1 MNKFLLTTLS
11 AAVILS
17 GCASVWRTPMPEVK
31 MEFKAQTNATQVSKE
46 WWKEF
51 KDENLN
57 ELIERAFKSNSNLA
71 IALNNLDIARINLNI
86 AKADY
91 LPNFNLQGSGARA
104 KTSAQSAA
112 GLRSG
117 GSAIGNA
124 FSLSAVLSYEVDLW
138 GRVRNSVA
146 AKKETFAGS
155 VYDYEGAKV
164 SIAAGV
170 AEAYFNLVML
180 GEQEEILKKTLTTY
194 ESTYAYRQ
202 NQRRAGAINEVV
214 ALQAKASV
222 DSAKVQLLDVQTAKS
237 SAASALAVLVG
248 ASLDEILNADVKV
261 AKRIAKSPEVPSG
274 LSTDILQ
281 KRADVASALQT
292 LKASNALTGVARAN
306 WLPRLSLTGLFGF
319 ESMELG
325 NLFKSN
331 AVAWSGAASA
341 AMPLLDWGKT
351 YNGVELAELSQN
363 AAFLNYQQV
372 VKNAFS
378 EVHTALVT
386 RKNALAKERAME
398 DYFASVERIYNLTKS
413 RYNAGAA
420 THLDF
425 LDAQRQFLSVHL
437 SLASTKLAVATS
449 AIGVFKAFGGGF
461 ESEATQN
468 ATNSSVK

>member
-17 GCASVWRTPMPEVK
+17 GCTSVWRTPMPEVK

-91 LPNFNLQGSGARA
+91 LPNFNLQGSGAR
-104 KTSAQSAA
+104 KTSAQ
-112 GLRSG
+112 
-117 GSAIGNA
+117 SAIGNA
-124 FSLSAVLSYEVDLW
+124 FSLSAALSYEVDLW

-274 LSTDILQ
+274 LSADILQ